1 MKAALH
7 AALALALASATA
19 LAEEPGKLTTNAQK
33 FSYAVGLQ
41 LADNLKSQGLL
52 TLDIDALA
60 LGIRDFLEGEDLRL
74 TPEEMQEAVAAYQQ
88 ELLEERL
95 ALAKKNREAEV
106 AFLAENV
113 QRDSVVALD
122 SGVQYEVIEEGTGET
137 PTETDRVMVHYRGF
151 LLDGTEFDSSHSRG
165 EATELEISQ
174 VIAGWQQVL
183 QLMKVGAHWKVWIPA
198 DLAYGLR
205 GAGNKIG
212 PNEMLSFDIE
222 LISIEDGG

>member
-7 AALALALASATA
+7 AVLALVLVTVPAF
-19 LAEEPGKLTTNAQK
+19 AEEPKKLETNAQK

-41 LADNLKSQGLL
+41 LADNLKNQGLV

-74 TPEEMQEAVAAYQQ
+74 TPDEIQAAVAAYQQ
-88 ELLEERL
+88 ELMEERL
-95 ALAKKNREAEV
+95 ALATKNREAEE
-106 AFLAENV
+106 AFLTENK
-113 QRDSVVALD
+113 QRDSVVALE
-122 SGVQYEVIEEGTGET
+122 SGVQYEVIEEGTGES

-151 LLDGTEFDSSHSRG
+151 LLDGTEFDSSHNRG
-165 EATELEISQ
+165 EATELEISE
-174 VIAGWQQVL
+174 VITGWQQVL

-222 LISIEDGG
+222 LISIEN